1 MKIKEAAS
9 IDRNS
14 DEFKAYIQLIEKLGY
29 ARFDEENPEEAE
41 K

>member
-14 DEFKAYIQLIEKLGY
+14 VEFEAYLKLIEKLGY
-29 ARFDEENPEEAE
+29 AHFDEENPEEAE

>member
-14 DEFKAYIQLIEKLGY
+14 DEFKTYITMIEKLGY
-29 ARFDEENPEEAE
+29 AHFDDENPEEAE